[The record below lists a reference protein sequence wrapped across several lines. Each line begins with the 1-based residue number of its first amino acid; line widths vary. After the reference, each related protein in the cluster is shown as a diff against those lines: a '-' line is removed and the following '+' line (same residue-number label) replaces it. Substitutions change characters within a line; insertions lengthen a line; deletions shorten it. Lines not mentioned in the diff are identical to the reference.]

1 MQAHLPARPGG
12 FTMIEVL
19 VAMFVLAVGVVGAS
33 AAQLAA
39 QRTRQHAA
47 LTSEAALLA
56 LSLTARMQANAQV
69 ASLPDGANPYL
80 PLDYKALDASPP
92 AGGAAC
98 FGAGSCDPLALGA
111 FDLRETR
118 LALHRGFPSGRIAV
132 CRDGAPW
139 DADHGRYRWAC
150 SGDATAPVAI
160 KIGWHGTQDGPG
172 YVLLVA
178 R

>member
-1 MQAHLPARPGG
+1 MQARLPGSPGG

-19 VAMFVLAVGVVGAS
+19 VALFVLAVGVVGAS

-39 QRTRQHAA
+39 QRTRQQAA

-56 LSLTARMQANAQV
+56 TSLAARMQANAQV
-69 ASLPDGANPYL
+69 ASLPDGANPYV
-80 PLDYKALDASPP
+80 PLDYKALDAALP
-92 AGGAAC
+92 AGGAPC
-98 FGAGSCDPLALGA
+98 FGAGACDPLALAA

-132 CRDGAPW
+132 CRDDAPW
-139 DADHGRYRWAC
+139 DAGHGRYRWTC
-150 SGDATAPVAI
+150 SGDETAPVAI
-160 KIGWHGTQDGPG
+160 KVGWHGTQDGPG

>member
-1 MQAHLPARPGG
+1 MQAHFSGRPGG
-12 FTMIEVL
+12 FTMIEIL
-19 VAMFVLAVGVVGAS
+19 VAMFVLAIGVVGAS

-56 LSLTARMQANAQV
+56 TSLAARMRANATV
-69 ASLPDGANPYL
+69 ASLPIGANPYV
-80 PLDYKALDASPP
+80 PLDYKAYGASPP
-92 AGGAAC
+92 AGGAQC
-98 FGAGSCDPLALGA
+98 FGAGACDPLALAA

-118 LALHRGFPSGRIAV
+118 LALHRGFPAGRIAV
-132 CRDGAPW
+132 CHDGAPW
-139 DADHGRYRWAC
+139 DAEHSRYRWVC
-150 SGDATAPVAI
+150 SGDETAPVAI

>member
-1 MQAHLPARPGG
+1 MQARIPGGYGG

-19 VAMFVLAVGVVGAS
+19 VALFVLALGVVGAS

-39 QRTRQHAA
+39 QRTRQQAA

-56 LSLTARMQANAQV
+56 ASMAARMQANAQV
-69 ASLPDGANPYL
+69 AGLPDGANPYL
-80 PLDYKALDASPP
+80 ALEYDALADGPP
-92 AGGAAC
+92 AGGPSC
-98 FGAGSCDPLALGA
+98 FGAAACDPLGLAA
-111 FDLRETR
+111 FDLHEAR
-118 LALHRGFPSGRIAV
+118 LAIHRSFPAGRIAL

-139 DADHGRYRWAC
+139 SDAASRYRWEC
-150 SGDATAPVAI
+150 SGEAGAPLAI
-160 KIGWHGTQDGPG
+160 KVGWHGTADAPG